1 MDTTL
6 MVDAN
11 RRIWTG
17 VEEGKKMLWLFDVL
31 LFVFVLFCFLKIENI
46 FIDPNF
52 SLCFILY
59 YFLF

>member
-1 MDTTL
+1 
-6 MVDAN
+6 
-11 RRIWTG
+11 

-52 SLCFILY
+52 SLCFVLFFIIFND